1 MLKLKN
7 YLTENNQLSFMLL
20 WFFLWLSI
28 GTYPLKKNILYDY
41 ITLHESI
48 LLLRLY
54 TPLFIFT
61 VIVFL
66 ISLKKINFN
75 FESKKWVFILV
86 LIFVLQAIGLILNN
100 ERGFE
105 PVSWIFILY
114 SLIVCFVILNLKTIN
129 LKKIYFLNLF
139 FIFIA
144 FIIFIKPVY
153 NSYFDLNANQLFMYN
168 FSSWNEDTFGSPN
181 VRVTG
186 IARYCIIIS
195 IFLYAYL
202 ITSKNTKLYI
212 MISCLFLIYFFI
224 LNIWMLQSRL
234 IIGSLLILFCSS
246 LFLKKVYGNF
256 QLIGFFI
263 LICSFVFVSSL
274 EIQNTKKKL
283 LLAKLKNEIGS
294 EYKISKKESDF
305 KKNITNGKKSDIL
318 VDNTSTNESLIEEK
332 ISDSLNEEK
341 IKKSE
346 INKLIQEKNKV
357 LEEKKIS
364 RFNNFTSSGRTKI
377 WSELIT
383 SYDRSKIFGYGV
395 QADRFLLVDPDRNL
409 STNAS
414 NAMLYVFVSGGYFA
428 IIVFIILLSKSI
440 ILNFRIIRPIKK
452 NINLN
457 FFDVS
462 AYMQINFF
470 LIRQFF
476 ENSFAVF
483 SVDLILFSTC
493 FFYLIR
499 RLEK

>member
-7 YLTENNQLSFMLL
+7 YLTENNQLFFMLL

-28 GTYPLKKNILYDY
+28 GTYPLKKNIFYDY

-54 TPLFIFT
+54 TPLVIFT

-75 FESKKWVFILV
+75 FENKKWVFILV
-86 LIFVLQAIGLILNN
+86 LIFILQAIGLILNN

-114 SLIVCFVILNLKTIN
+114 SLIVCFVISNLKTIN

-144 FIIFIKPVY
+144 FVIFINPVY
-153 NSYFDLNANQLFMYN
+153 SSYFNLNANQLFMYN
-168 FSSWNEDTFGSPN
+168 FANWNEDTLGSPN

-283 LLAKLKNEIGS
+283 LLAKLKNEIAS
-294 EYKISKKESDF
+294 EYKISKEESDF
-305 KKNITNGKKSDIL
+305 KKNKTNDKKSDIL
-318 VDNTSTNESLIEEK
+318 LDNTST
-332 ISDSLNEEK
+332 SDTLVEEK
-341 IKKSE
+341 IKESE
-346 INKLIQEKNKV
+346 ISKLIQEKNKV
-357 LEEKKIS
+357 LEQKKIS

-428 IIVFIILLSKSI
+428 IIVFLILLSKSI